1 MPLLSAPPGDSERL
15 LLNVGGQYFATT
27 REALFRG
34 ESRQMFGCLYS
45 QDVDGG
51 LCLKEKDR
59 YGAYMLDRC
68 PTYAAP
74 ILDYLQHGR
83 LLLDEKVSP
92 LGVIEEA
99 KFFGVDSLIPDIERM
114 MKAGPGPMTRQD
126 VLRALCKVSIMR
138 ISFQDKDLSGA
149 DLSLLE
155 LQHVDFRG
163 ANLTMCNFEGSNLS
177 HSDFEGAQLFGA
189 KMIKANL
196 EGADLRCCKMGD
208 PNGPATKNADLQWA
222 NLTDANMDGSV
233 LYGVNFR
240 HATLTNASLQDCD
253 LRRAALGYADVMG
266 CKLSGSDMSG
276 VDLRR

>member
-1 MPLLSAPPGDSERL
+1 MPLPSAPPGDPDRL
-15 LLNVGGQYFATT
+15 VLNVGGEYFVTT

-34 ESRQMFGCLYS
+34 QPRQMLGCLYS

-83 LLLDEKVSP
+83 LLLNDKISH

-99 KFFGVDSLIPDIERM
+99 KFFGLDSLIPDIERM
-114 MKAGPGPMTRQD
+114 MKDQN
-126 VLRALCKVSIMR
+126 
-138 ISFQDKDLSGA
+138 LSGA
-149 DLSLLE
+149 DLSWLE
-155 LQHVDFRG
+155 LQHVVFKG
-163 ANLTMCNFEGSNLS
+163 ADLSMCNFEGADLS
-177 HSDFEGAQLFGA
+177 HSDFEATQLYGA

-196 EGADLRCCKMGD
+196 EGADFRCCKMGD
-208 PNGPATKNADLQWA
+208 PNGPVEKNANLQWA
-222 NLTDANMDGSV
+222 NLKDANMDGSV

-240 HATLTNASLQDCD
+240 NATLTNASLQDCD
-253 LRRAALGYADVMG
+253 LRYAAMGYADVMVRAS
-266 CKLSGSDMSG
+266 LS
-276 VDLRR
+276 